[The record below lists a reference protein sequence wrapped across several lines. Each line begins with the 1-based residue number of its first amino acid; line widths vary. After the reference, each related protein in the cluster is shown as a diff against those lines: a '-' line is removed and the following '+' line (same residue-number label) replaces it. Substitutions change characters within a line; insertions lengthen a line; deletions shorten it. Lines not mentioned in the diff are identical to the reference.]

1 MRRDGMESTTG
12 DRTEKTLT
20 RTVEDL
26 YGRPVEYELPVHQL
40 SYVVGGHRRELSR
53 RG

>member
-1 MRRDGMESTTG
+1 MEPTTG

-26 YGRPVEYELPVHQL
+26 YGRPVEYELPVHEL
-40 SYVVGGHRRELSR
+40 SYVVGRHCRELPR

>member
-26 YGRPVEYELPVHQL
+26 YGRPVEYELPVT
-40 SYVVGGHRRELSR
+40 SFPTSSGSSS
-53 RG
+53 